1 MNIAN
6 VTWEDE
12 EKNRHVEL
20 SIAYAV
26 ENNEVTVRE
35 ITPKS
40 VSFLCEQGLQPV
52 RSIQV
57 HTATG
62 RQLLSRQF
70 TTSAAFRKI
79 KDQIGGCSLTA

>member
-6 VTWEDE
+6 VTWEDD
-12 EKNRHVEL
+12 EKNRHVEF
-20 SIAYAV
+20 SIAYAI
-26 ENNEVTVRE
+26 ENNEVTVGE

-40 VSFLCEQGLQPV
+40 VSFLCEQGLRPV

-70 TTSAAFRKI
+70 ATSHAFRKV
-79 KDQIGGCSLTA
+79 KDQIVGCSLTA